1 MPIFEYKCLSCG
13 KIEEVLVK
21 SGPGT
26 SPACPD
32 CGKPMEK
39 QFSSFSAVVKEAPH
53 QHFGGCGCCPNTGC
67 PKFGG

>member
-21 SGPGT
+21 SGPGK

-32 CGKPMEK
+32 CGKSMEK
-39 QFSSFSAVVKEAPH
+39 QFSSFSAVVKEPPRPA
-53 QHFGGCGCCPNTGC
+53 GGCHGCSNTGC

>member
-26 SPACPD
+26 SPAFPD
-32 CGKPMEK
+32 CGKSMEK
-39 QFSSFSAVVKEAPH
+39 QFSSFSAVVKEPPRPV
-53 QHFGGCGCCPNTGC
+53 GGCQSCPNTGC